1 MRPFQNIID
10 TDKCDVLSSS
20 GASMNYYD
28 NVLSLIGHTPLIK
41 LSRLNKG
48 LKPLI
53 LAKMDNLIPGF
64 SVKDRIGISM
74 IEAAEREGKLKP
86 GGTIVEA
93 TSGNT
98 GIGLAIA
105 ASVKGYKCIFVMTDK
120 ASVEKSRYL
129 KALGA
134 DVIITPVS
142 AKPGTPDHY
151 VSTARRIAA
160 ETPNSFYPDQY
171 SHPANPE
178 AHYRT
183 TGPEL
188 WEQTEGKITHF
199 VSGIGTG
206 GTISG
211 TGRFLKEKNP
221 NIKVIGADPFGS
233 IYKTYKDTGK
243 IPETTP
249 YLVEGIGQEVL
260 PLNAHMQYVDEVL
273 NVSDHDSFETARQLG
288 RVEGIFCGGSTG
300 TNCAAALRVARDLN
314 ENAIVV
320 FIVCD
325 TGEHYLSKFHSDE
338 WMKEKRLLEP
348 QKTTAGLISETKG
361 KHAPRALI
369 AMAPSD
375 SVAAALAKM
384 NEMGLSQIPVVE
396 DGKSVG
402 ALRDNHLL
410 SKVFAD
416 RDLLEAPVSKLMDKS
431 FPVVDVDDDFNSV
444 SRKLRTS
451 PAVLIEEYGRI
462 TGIITRHDVLH
473 TTGEGD

>member
-1 MRPFQNIID
+1 
-10 TDKCDVLSSS
+10 
-20 GASMNYYD
+20 MNYRQS
-28 NVLSLIGHTPLIK
+28 VLELIGNTPLIK
-41 LSRLNKG
+41 ITRLSKG

-53 LAKMDNLIPGF
+53 LAKMENLNPGF

-74 IEAAEREGKLKP
+74 INHAEREGKLKP

-105 ASVKGYKCIFVMTDK
+105 AAVKGYKCIFVMTDK

-188 WEQTEGKITHF
+188 WEQTEGRITHF

-211 TGRFLKEKNP
+211 TGKFLKEKDS

-233 IYKTYKDTGK
+233 IYKTFKDTGK

-260 PLNAHMQYVDEVL
+260 PGNAHMQYVDEVV
-273 NVSDHDSFETARQLG
+273 NVSDRDSFETARALS
-288 RVEGIFCGGSTG
+288 RTEGIFCGGSTG
-300 TNCAAALRVARDLN
+300 TNCAAALRIARDLD
-314 ENAIVV
+314 EKAVVV
-320 FIVCD
+320 FVVCD
-325 TGEHYLSKFHSDE
+325 TGEHYLTKFHSDE

-348 QKTTAGLISETKG
+348 QKITAGLIGETKS
-361 KHAPRALI
+361 KAAPDHLI
-369 AMAPSD
+369 
-375 SVAAALAKM
+375 SVGPNDLVSSTLAKM
-384 NEMGLSQIPVVE
+384 NELGLTQVPVLE
-396 DGKSVG
+396 DGKPVG
-402 ALRDNHLL
+402 SLRESHLL
-410 SKVFAD
+410 TKVFAD
-416 RDLLEAPVSKLMDKS
+416 RDLLEARVRDVMEKS
-431 FPVVDVDDDFNSV
+431 FPTVDVDDDVNVV

-451 PAVLIEEYGRI
+451 QAVLIEEYGRI
-462 TGIITRHDVLH
+462 TGIITRLDLLDMSDN
-473 TTGEGD
+473 GN

>member
-1 MRPFQNIID
+1 MD
-10 TDKCDVLSSS
+10 
-20 GASMNYYD
+20 YYE
-28 NVLSLIGHTPLIK
+28 NVLGLVGHTPLVK
-41 LSRLNKG
+41 LNRLNKG

-53 LAKMDNLIPGF
+53 LAKMENLNPGF

-74 IEAAEREGKLKP
+74 IDAAERAGILKP

-105 ASVKGYKCIFVMTDK
+105 AAVRGYKCIFVMTDK

-134 DVIITPVS
+134 DVVITPVS

-221 NIKVIGADPFGS
+221 QIKVIGADPFGS
-233 IYKTYKDTGK
+233 IYKTYKDTGT

-260 PLNAHMQYVDEVL
+260 PANAHMQYVDEVL
-273 NVSDHDSFETARQLG
+273 NVSDHDSFATARQLG

-300 TNCAAALRVARDLN
+300 TNCAAALHVARDLD
-314 ENAIVV
+314 ENALVV

-348 QKTTAGLISETKG
+348 QKITAGLICETKG
-361 KHAPRALI
+361 AHSPKDLVVVAPTER
-369 AMAPSD
+369 
-375 SVAAALAKM
+375 VAAALAKM
-384 NEMGLSQIPVVE
+384 NEMGLTQIPVLE

-402 ALRDNHLL
+402 SLRENHLL
-410 SKVFAD
+410 SKVFND
-416 RDLLEAPVSKLMDKS
+416 RDLLEAPVSKVMDKG
-431 FPVVDVDDDFNSV
+431 FPIVGVDDDVNQV
-444 SRKLRTS
+444 TRKLRIH

-462 TGIITRHDVLH
+462 TGIITRHDMLD
-473 TTGEGD
+473 TSDGDGN